1 MSPKEESE
9 MAQQKKTQ
17 RKFKAEVS
25 RLLHLVVNSLYSNKE
40 IFLREL
46 ISNSSDAIDRL
57 KLAALTDDS
66 LLVEGEEMAI
76 HVSSDSEARTVTIAD
91 NGIGMT
97 RDELIENLGTV
108 AHSGT
113 LAFLQQAEQT
123 DARLIGQFG
132 VGFYSSFIVADRVEV
147 ISRAAGETDEAWS
160 WTSDATES
168 FTVAPAEREGRGTTL
183 ILHLREDQDEFL
195 DTWRL
200 RSLINRYSDYVS
212 HPIMLPAA
220 AAGEDEEEG
229 EKFEQVNEGN
239 ALWQRPS
246 SELDDEQYAEFYKH
260 LCHDWNNPLARSHFK
275 IEGKQLFTGLLFLPA
290 KPPHDLFMREHR
302 RGVRLFVNRV
312 FIMDD
317 CEELVPVWLRF
328 MRGVIDSD
336 DLPLNV
342 SRELLQDSAITRV
355 IRKQVTKKTL
365 DMFHDLAK
373 DKPEEYLTA
382 WGHFGAV
389 LKEGLHMAP
398 EHSGKL
404 GGLLRYR
411 SSAVEG
417 LTSLA
422 EYIER
427 MPEGQS
433 DIYYVLGESEA
444 AVAASPHLESLKAK
458 GYEVLYM
465 CDAIDEWAI
474 QGLGDFD
481 DHKLVSAQ
489 DADLT
494 LDESDEEK
502 AAREEHE
509 ESFAA
514 LFERMKLVL
523 EDQVSE
529 LRLSARLT
537 DSPCCLVV
545 PAGGHHAYLERL
557 LRAQDESVP
566 RSKRILEV
574 NPTHP
579 LVLNLKR
586 LHELAPESEQVTAW
600 IEMLHDQVLL
610 GEGTPLEDPS
620 RMAKRVTQLME
631 QASLTALAT
640 LSD

>member
-1 MSPKEESE
+1 
-9 MAQQKKTQ
+9 MAERKKTQ

-57 KLAALTDDS
+57 ELAALTDDS
-66 LLVEGEEMAI
+66 MLGDDESLCI
-76 HVSSDSEARTVTIAD
+76 RISSDDAERTVSISD

-123 DARLIGQFG
+123 DTRLIGQFG
-132 VGFYSSFIVADRVEV
+132 VGFYSAFIVADKVQV
-147 ISRAAGETDEAWS
+147 ISRPAGDGADAWS
-160 WTSDATES
+160 WTSDASES
-168 FTVAPAEREGRGTTL
+168 FTVAPAERAERGTTIVL
-183 ILHLREDQDEFL
+183 YLRDDQDEFL

-200 RSLINRYSDYVS
+200 RSLVNRYSDYVS
-212 HPIMLPAA
+212 HPILLPAA
-220 AAGEDEEEG
+220 ASAEDSEDAEG
-229 EKFEQVNEGN
+229 DGFEQVNEGS
-239 ALWQRPS
+239 ALWQRPAS
-246 SELDDEQYAEFYKH
+246 DIDDEQYTEFYKH
-260 LCHDWNNPLARSHFK
+260 LCHDWTPPLARTHFK

-290 KPPHDLFMREHR
+290 KPPADLFQREHR

-328 MRGVIDSD
+328 MRGVVDSD

-342 SRELLQDSAITRV
+342 SRELLQDSAIVRV
-355 IRKQVTKKTL
+355 IQKQVIKKSL
-365 DMFHDLAK
+365 DMFEGLAR
-373 DKPEEYLTA
+373 DHAEDYLQA
-382 WGHFGAV
+382 WTHYGLV
-389 LKEGLHMAP
+389 LKEGLHLAP
-398 EHSGKL
+398 DQSGKL
-404 GGLLRYR
+404 SKLLRYR
-411 SSAVEG
+411 SSAVDG

-422 EYIER
+422 EYVER

-444 AVAASPHLESLKAK
+444 AVASSPHLESLKAK

-465 CDAIDEWAI
+465 TDPIDEWAV
-474 QGLGDFD
+474 QGLGEFD
-481 DHKLVSAQ
+481 EHRLVSAQ
-489 DADLT
+489 DADLD
-494 LDESDEEK
+494 LDESDEDK
-502 AAREEHE
+502 ASREEHE
-509 ESFAA
+509 EAFKP
-514 LFERMKLVL
+514 LFERMKEVL
-523 EDQVSE
+523 DEQISE

-545 PAGGHHAYLERL
+545 PPGGQHAYLERL
-557 LRAQDESVP
+557 LRAQDQNLP
-566 RSKRILEV
+566 RTRRILEV
-574 NPTHP
+574 NPSHP
-579 LVLNLKR
+579 LVINLKQ
-586 LHELAPESEQVTAW
+586 LHGLQPESDQVTAW

-610 GEGTPLEDPS
+610 GEGTPLVDPS
-620 RMAKRVTQLME
+620 RMARRVTQLLE
-631 QASLTALAT
+631 QASSSALAT

>member
-1 MSPKEESE
+1 

-25 RLLHLVVNSLYSNKE
+25 RLLQLVVNSLYSNKE

-46 ISNSSDAIDRL
+46 VSNSSDAIDRL

-66 LLVEGEEMAI
+66 LLTEGEELAI
-76 HVSSDSEARTVTIAD
+76 HISCDKEARTITIAD
-91 NGIGMT
+91 NGIGMS

-113 LAFLQQAEQT
+113 LAFLQQAEQS

-132 VGFYSSFIVADRVEV
+132 VGFYSSFIVADHVEV
-147 ISRAAGETDEAWS
+147 ISRAAGDTDEAWS

-183 ILHLREDQDEFL
+183 ILHLGDEQEEFL
-195 DTWRL
+195 DAWRL

-212 HPIMLPAA
+212 HPIMFPAVA
-220 AAGEDEEEG
+220 APADDEAGDDEG

-246 SELDDEQYAEFYKH
+246 SELDDEQYSQFYKH
-260 LCHDWNNPLARSHFK
+260 LCHDWNDPLARSHFK
-275 IEGKQLFTGLLFLPA
+275 IEGTQLFTGLLFLPA
-290 KPPHDLFMREHR
+290 KPPHDLFQREHR

-342 SRELLQDSAITRV
+342 SRELLQDSAVTRV
-355 IRKQVTKKTL
+355 IRKQVIKKTL
-365 DMFHDLAK
+365 DMFNELSN

-382 WGHFGAV
+382 WNHFGAV

-398 EHSGKL
+398 EHSSKL

-411 SSAVEG
+411 SSGVEG

-422 EYIER
+422 EYVER

-444 AVAASPHLESLKAK
+444 AVASSPHLESLKAK

-465 CDAIDEWAI
+465 TDAIDEWAV

-489 DADLT
+489 DADLN
-494 LDESDEEK
+494 LDESDEDK

-509 ESFAA
+509 ESFAP
-514 LFERMKLVL
+514 LFERMKSVL
-523 EDQVSE
+523 EAQVSE

-537 DSPCCLVV
+537 DSPCCLVI

-579 LVLNLKR
+579 LVLNLKQ
-586 LHELAPESEQVTAW
+586 LHELAPESEQVTSW

-610 GEGTPLEDPS
+610 GEGSPLVDPS

-631 QASLTALAT
+631 QASSSALAT

>member
-1 MSPKEESE
+1 
-9 MAQQKKTQ
+9 MAQKKKTQ

-46 ISNSSDAIDRL
+46 VSNSSDAIDRL

-66 LLVEGEEMAI
+66 LLVEGEELAI
-76 HVSSDSEARTVTIAD
+76 HISCDKDARTVTIAD
-91 NGIGMT
+91 NGIGMS
-97 RDELIENLGTV
+97 RDDLIENLGTV

-147 ISRAAGETDEAWS
+147 ISRAAGEDSEAWS
-160 WTSDATES
+160 WVSDATES
-168 FTVAPAEREGRGTTL
+168 FTVAPAEREGHGTTL
-183 ILHLREDQDEFL
+183 TLHLRDDQDEYL
-195 DTWRL
+195 DPWRL

-212 HPIMLPAA
+212 HPIMFPAPVA
-220 AAGEDEEEG
+220 VDDDGEADSAAGD

-239 ALWQRPS
+239 ALWQRPA
-246 SELDDEQYAEFYKH
+246 SELDDEQYAQFYKH
-260 LCHDWNNPLARSHFK
+260 LCHEWNDPLARSHFK

-355 IRKQVTKKTL
+355 IRKQVIKKTL
-365 DMFHDLAK
+365 DMFRSLAN

-398 EHSGKL
+398 EYSDKL

-411 SSAVEG
+411 SSAAEG

-444 AVAASPHLESLKAK
+444 AVADSPHLESLKAK

-465 CDAIDEWAI
+465 CDAIDEWAV

-489 DADLT
+489 DSDLT
-494 LDESDEEK
+494 LEDSGEDK

-509 ESFAA
+509 QTFAA
-514 LFERMKLVL
+514 LFERMKSVL
-523 EDQVSE
+523 DEQVSE
-529 LRLSARLT
+529 LRMSSRLT
-537 DSPCCLVV
+537 DSPCCLVI
-545 PAGGHHAYLERL
+545 PAGGHNAYLERL
-557 LRAQDESVP
+557 LRAQDDSVP

-579 LVLNLKR
+579 LVLNLKQ
-586 LHELAPESEQVTAW
+586 LHDLSPESDQVTAW

-610 GEGTPLEDPS
+610 GEGSPLEDPS
-620 RMAKRVTQLME
+620 RMARRVTQLME
-631 QASLTALAT
+631 QASSSALAT

>member
-1 MSPKEESE
+1 
-9 MAQQKKTQ
+9 MAQAKKTQ

-25 RLLHLVVNSLYSNKE
+25 RLLQLVVNSLYSNKE

-46 ISNSSDAIDRL
+46 VSNSSDAIDRL

-66 LLVEGEEMAI
+66 LLDEDEELAI
-76 HVSSDSEARTVTIAD
+76 KISCDAEARTITIAD
-91 NGIGMT
+91 NGIGMS

-113 LAFLQQAEQT
+113 LAFLQQAEQS

-132 VGFYSSFIVADRVEV
+132 VGFYSSFIVADSVEV
-147 ISRAAGETDEAWS
+147 ISCAAGSDGEAWS

-168 FTVAPAEREGRGTTL
+168 FTVAPAERDGRGTTL
-183 ILHLREDQDEFL
+183 VLHLREDQDEFL

-212 HPIMLPAA
+212 HPILLPVTAPD
-220 AAGEDEEEG
+220 GEEQED
-229 EKFEQVNEGN
+229 KLEQVNEGN
-239 ALWQRPS
+239 ALWQRPA
-246 SELDDEQYAEFYKH
+246 SELDEEQYAQFYKH
-260 LCHDWNNPLARSHFK
+260 LCHDWNEPLGHNHFK

-355 IRKQVTKKTL
+355 IRKQVIKKSL
-365 DMFHDLAK
+365 DLFHQLAK
-373 DKPEEYLTA
+373 DKPEEYLKA
-382 WGHFGAV
+382 WEHFGAV
-389 LKEGLHMAP
+389 LKEGLHMSP
-398 EHSGKL
+398 EHSARL
-404 GGLLRYR
+404 AGLLRYS
-411 SSAVEG
+411 SSADQG
-417 LTSLA
+417 LSSLDD
-422 EYIER
+422 YVDR
-427 MPEGQS
+427 MAEGQK

-444 AVAASPHLESLKAK
+444 AVSSSPHLESLKAK

-465 CDAIDEWAI
+465 CDAIDEWAV

-481 DHKLVSAQ
+481 GKKFVSVQ
-489 DADLT
+489 DADLE
-494 LDESDEEK
+494 LEESEAEK
-502 AAREEHE
+502 AARGEHE
-509 ESFAA
+509 EALTP
-514 LFERMKLVL
+514 LFERMKAVL
-523 EDQVSE
+523 EEQISE
-529 LRLSARLT
+529 LRLSSRLT

-557 LRAQDESVP
+557 LRAQDDSIP

-579 LVLNLKR
+579 LVLNLKK
-586 LHELAPESEQVTAW
+586 LHELAPESDQVTAW
-600 IEMLHDQVLL
+600 IEMLYDQVLL
-610 GEGTPLEDPS
+610 SEGSPLEDPS
-620 RMAKRVTQLME
+620 RLARRVTQLME
-631 QASLTALAT
+631 EASSTALAT
-640 LSD
+640 LAD